1 VRMLLSG
8 LFNMLMLL
16 LLLKTVLCAYQD
28 EVDKKLAALFEE
40 LAIWEGYLSK
50 VYLFVDVS

>member
-1 VRMLLSG
+1 MRMLLSG